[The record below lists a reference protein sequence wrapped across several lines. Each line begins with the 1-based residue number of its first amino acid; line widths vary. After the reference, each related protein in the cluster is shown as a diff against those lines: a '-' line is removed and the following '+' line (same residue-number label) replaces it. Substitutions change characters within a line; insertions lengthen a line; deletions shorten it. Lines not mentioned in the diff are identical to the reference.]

1 MDVLLFGHGYMGSL
15 IYKFLE
21 KNEMVDNIYVID
33 PNPRKE
39 VPTGEIYPSFEALP
53 KGVKAEACFIASNSV
68 THIDVL
74 KKVAKAGIKNIFVE
88 KPMCLSRQEYQELN
102 ALLPQDSKVVVDY
115 ILRASPAVT
124 TFQQKAEELKANGF
138 KLKQTNVVY
147 GKDKS
152 KDPRRFRD
160 IGVYEELYHVWDMCF
175 NDMMINKIQN
185 IKTVKNIYYPDPE
198 IDKRCLAQRFKYLV
212 ETNHGEKSFLSIYSD
227 FKMPMRQ
234 RSFVQFFYK
243 GDKKETL
250 SLIFDQG
257 AMDKVIYIDH
267 NNQEEV
273 LEFTANQ
280 KLSKKID
287 DTIAYFNGGHAAPY
301 FHDGMTSFKFHML
314 LEGMGQTAPMAK
326 CALMERILSTN
337 TQHTR

>member
-15 IYKFLE
+15 IYRFLE
-21 KNEMVDNIYVID
+21 KNELVDNIYVID

-39 VPTGEIYPSFEALP
+39 VANGKVYPSFESLP
-53 KGVKAEACFIASNSV
+53 QDVKADACFIASNSV

-88 KPMCLSRQEYQELN
+88 KPMCLSKQEYLELN
-102 ALLPQDSKVVVDY
+102 ALLPKDSKVVVDY
-115 ILRASPAVT
+115 ILRASPAVMA
-124 TFQQKAEELKANGF
+124 FQQKAEELKEKGF

-152 KDPRRFRD
+152 QDPRRFRD

-198 IDKRCLAQRFKYLV
+198 IDKRCLAQRFKYLI
-212 ETNHGEKSFLSIYSD
+212 ETADGEKSFLTIYSD
-227 FKMPMRQ
+227 FKMPMRH
-234 RSFVQFFYK
+234 RGFVQFFYK
-243 GDKKETL
+243 GKEKETL

-257 AMDKVIYIDH
+257 GMDKVIYVDS
-267 NNQEEV
+267 NNQEQV
-273 LEFTANQ
+273 LDFAANQ

-287 DTIAYFNGGHAAPY
+287 DTIAYFNGSRPAPY
-301 FHDGMTSFKFHML
+301 FHDGMTSFKFHIL
-314 LEGMGQTAPMAK
+314 LEQMGQTAPMAK
-326 CALMERILSTN
+326 SALMERILSTN